1 LENKLVDLEVIS
13 NFINKKNCVYVAFSG
28 GVDSTALLYA
38 CSLLKKN
45 GELDNLKAIHI
56 NHNLSV
62 NAQIWENHCKKIC
75 KKLDIEL
82 IIENI
87 IIKTNKD
94 GLEAAARKGRYDIFS
109 KIIKTDEQLLLAH
122 HADDVAETILFRLFR
137 GTGFDGLQGPK
148 PKRKIGEGNLIRPL
162 LKFSKIDLLD
172 FIKKNK
178 VSYIEDESNKES
190 NQDRNYIR
198 NTIMPLVNKRW
209 KDSEKRIQ
217 LTSEIVQE
225 KQEIFNNLFAEKFSK
240 VIINNLIPIKELKG
254 LKENEAKEL
263 LRYLIKINN
272 IAMPSKKVL
281 DEIMKTFYKSNP
293 SKLAIVKWSRSDKEQ
308 KGGVI
313 SFEQDF
319 IEIDGIEYSGVI
331 RIYQR

>member
-1 LENKLVDLEVIS
+1 
-13 NFINKKNCVYVAFSG
+13 
-28 GVDSTALLYA
+28 
-38 CSLLKKN
+38 
-45 GELDNLKAIHI
+45 
-56 NHNLSV
+56 
-62 NAQIWENHCKKIC
+62 
-75 KKLDIEL
+75 
-82 IIENI
+82 
-87 IIKTNKD
+87 
-94 GLEAAARKGRYDIFS
+94 
-109 KIIKTDEQLLLAH
+109 
-122 HADDVAETILFRLFR
+122 
-137 GTGFDGLQGPK
+137 
-148 PKRKIGEGNLIRPL
+148 
-162 LKFSKIDLLD
+162 
-172 FIKKNK
+172 
-178 VSYIEDESNKES
+178 
-190 NQDRNYIR
+190 
-198 NTIMPLVNKRW
+198 MPLVNKRW

-225 KQEIFNNLFAEKFSK
+225 KQEIFNNLFVEKFSK
-240 VIINNLIPIKELKG
+240 IIINNLIPIKELKG

>member
-1 LENKLVDLEVIS
+1 
-13 NFINKKNCVYVAFSG
+13 
-28 GVDSTALLYA
+28 
-38 CSLLKKN
+38 
-45 GELDNLKAIHI
+45 
-56 NHNLSV
+56 
-62 NAQIWENHCKKIC
+62 
-75 KKLDIEL
+75 
-82 IIENI
+82 
-87 IIKTNKD
+87 
-94 GLEAAARKGRYDIFS
+94 
-109 KIIKTDEQLLLAH
+109 
-122 HADDVAETILFRLFR
+122 
-137 GTGFDGLQGPK
+137 
-148 PKRKIGEGNLIRPL
+148 
-162 LKFSKIDLLD
+162 
-172 FIKKNK
+172 
-178 VSYIEDESNKES
+178 
-190 NQDRNYIR
+190 
-198 NTIMPLVNKRW
+198 MPLVNKRW

>member
-1 LENKLVDLEVIS
+1 
-13 NFINKKNCVYVAFSG
+13 
-28 GVDSTALLYA
+28 
-38 CSLLKKN
+38 
-45 GELDNLKAIHI
+45 
-56 NHNLSV
+56 
-62 NAQIWENHCKKIC
+62 
-75 KKLDIEL
+75 
-82 IIENI
+82 
-87 IIKTNKD
+87 
-94 GLEAAARKGRYDIFS
+94 
-109 KIIKTDEQLLLAH
+109 
-122 HADDVAETILFRLFR
+122 
-137 GTGFDGLQGPK
+137 
-148 PKRKIGEGNLIRPL
+148 
-162 LKFSKIDLLD
+162 
-172 FIKKNK
+172 
-178 VSYIEDESNKES
+178 
-190 NQDRNYIR
+190 
-198 NTIMPLVNKRW
+198 MPLVNKRW

-240 VIINNLIPIKELKG
+240 IIINNLIPIKELKG

-272 IAMPSKKVL
+272 IAMPRKKVL